1 MVYAKVI
8 ATEGICSSGLN
19 AETIFNHCINGTSN
33 ENTNGLK
40 PLSTTTWDFLT
51 AQAPEEL
58 KKSKATVLASY
69 LLSSLLK
76 KTKWS
81 AAEINDCGFI
91 FASTTAEIDLWEKDF
106 TNINTQTVPSL
117 IELISSHEV
126 IRHQSLGLIHQDLQN
141 YFHIN
146 GPMTVV
152 ASSCSASSQ
161 ALALA
166 ALWLQSG
173 QVKRCIVGST
183 EILSELTSTGFDSL
197 RLLSKTTCRPFDKN
211 RNGIHLGEAG
221 AFIALENSNS
231 HNTALANLSGFA
243 MTSDA
248 YHATSPHPAGDG
260 SGRSIQQALKT
271 ANLKAEQIDWFYAHG
286 TGSAAN
292 DAAEAMAVQNN
303 FSHAP
308 FVSSSKSI
316 HGHTLATSGI
326 LESVLCVEALRVQK
340 VIPNTHI
347 TETDPHFCINLTEQ
361 PKKIDYILKNSLG
374 FGGINCSLIFSR
386 TGLA

>member
-1 MVYAKVI
+1 MYAKVV

-19 AETIFNHCINGTSN
+19 AETIFNNCVLGNSV
-33 ENTNGLK
+33 ESTNGLK
-40 PLSTTTWDFLT
+40 PLSESTWNLLT
-51 AQAPEEL
+51 ENAPPEL
-58 KKSKATVLASY
+58 RKSKATILASY

-76 KTKWS
+76 KTNWS
-81 AAEINDCGFI
+81 VAEINDCGFI

-106 TNINTQTVPSL
+106 TEINTQTTPTL
-117 IELISSHEV
+117 AELKSSHEV

-141 YFHIN
+141 YFSIH
-146 GPMTVV
+146 GPMSVV

-166 ALWLQSG
+166 ALWLHSG

-183 EILSELTSTGFDSL
+183 EILSELTTSGFDSL
-197 RLLSKTTCRPFDKN
+197 RLLSKSVCRPFDKN

-221 AFIALENSNS
+221 AFIALESPDS
-231 HNTALANLSGFA
+231 DKTSLANLSGFA

-248 YHATSPHPAGDG
+248 YHATSPHPTGDG

-271 ANLKAEQIDWFYAHG
+271 ANITADQIDWFYAHG

-303 FSHAP
+303 FTHSP

-316 HGHTLATSGI
+316 HGHTLATSGL
-326 LESVLCVEALRVQK
+326 LETILCVEALREQK
-340 VIPNTHI
+340 VIPNKCI
-347 TETDPHFCINLTEQ
+347 IETDPNFEINLITQ

-386 TGLA
+386 ADLA